1 MEEQQ
6 PSEEEE
12 AGFEA
17 GQGCNGGGLGGG
29 GELRDKVELHHF
41 SVTY

>member
-1 MEEQQ
+1 MEEQR
-6 PSEEEE
+6 PSEEEV

-17 GQGCNGGGLGGG
+17 GQGCTGGGHGGG
-29 GELRDKVELHHF
+29 GVLRDKVELHHF